1 MEDDERKKK
10 ELNNLS
16 NPKLEPDQVNQS
28 KSRGGG
34 GS

>member
-1 MEDDERKKK
+1 V
-10 ELNNLS
+10 LVILFVAIGNIGWAI
-16 NPKLEPDQVNQS
+16 S